1 MRSTN
6 TLHSSIKKLLGYTE
20 RTASKSILADWNTR
34 TSRVCKPC
42 WELKYCPYG
51 PLVEDFPLP
60 PPTRAEAEQHNEY
73 LKKCLETGYLADGK
87 QVDADRKKRFEEHVR
102 EFDARRYPHSYPQV
116 ILDASCRVFGH
127 MCPVF
132 FMSEPLTE
140 TKDLRKHTRRVPRD
154 VMFKVVRR
162 DGQICQKCF
171 QPVPDDQ
178 IEFDHMIPYA
188 KGGATTADNLRLMC
202 RDCNREKSDSLDDP
216 LSPYPIEHFLKI
228 RNRKRR

>member
-1 MRSTN
+1 
-6 TLHSSIKKLLGYTE
+6 
-20 RTASKSILADWNTR
+20 
-34 TSRVCKPC
+34 
-42 WELKYCPYG
+42 
-51 PLVEDFPLP
+51 
-60 PPTRAEAEQHNEY
+60 
-73 LKKCLETGYLADGK
+73 
-87 QVDADRKKRFEEHVR
+87 
-102 EFDARRYPHSYPQV
+102 
-116 ILDASCRVFGH
+116 

-202 RDCNREKSDSLDDP
+202 RDCNREKSDSLDDL
-216 LSPYPIEHFLKI
+216 LSPYPIENFLKM